1 MKRREILPIF
11 CLYFQGSMLLIFWRP
26 AGVGKGTMSHASPVE
41 KQCHSIISKTKLW
54 TRIFLFAIVC
64 TLISALD
71 FNYILPTA
79 TMKSPSFRK
88 CPLLQANCTGIHLW
102 QSIKNSLG
110 QLPLFSVTWS
120 KLLQREKEK
129 QCDILKEHSNQ
140 TQKTQTLQ
148 LPSCT
153 PTTSTLY
160 TGFFFVLSLT

>member
-140 TQKTQTLQ
+140 TQKPKPSSFLPVPPLRLPFTL
-148 LPSCT
+148 
-153 PTTSTLY
+153 
-160 TGFFFVLSLT
+160 GFFSYWV